1 MGNNNQKPRAHAL
14 DALRGYAIITMVL
27 SAMEA
32 FSVLPRWMYHAQ
44 VPPPDHVFDPTI
56 YGITWV
62 DIIFPFFLFSMGAA
76 IPLSLGRQHA
86 KGESIMKLTW
96 KTVQRWVKLTF
107 FAIFIIHAFPFML
120 GYEQEWMRY
129 AMPIFFFILLCLM
142 FMPNP
147 FGLSPYKARAITWSA
162 YLVAVGFMLLQ
173 PYAGGAPFR
182 LTDSDCIMLILAN
195 VSLTGSIIYLLTIG
209 HPLRRRAL
217 LPFLVALVMAAHT
230 ANSWPA
236 LLIHTSW
243 LPWLYLPAYQ
253 EYLLIIIPG
262 TVAGEWIAQ
271 WLEKMK
277 ANDTSEGLVESVQ
290 KKNEAVLENVNP
302 LKGGGEAVL
311 ENGNPLKGGRGA
323 VLENGNKVKN
333 DEKAVLE
340 NVNPLKGGR
349 GAVLENGNGV
359 KNDEKV
365 VLENGNPLKGGGGA
379 VLENEN
385 KVRTRSEEMK
395 DKENSL
401 ALPVAFLSLALI
413 VVNVVLLF
421 GRHLVANLV
430 ATMVL
435 TALTAWLLRS
445 RREAGTTGVEAA
457 KQRSA
462 SKDASSQNAA
472 KQEVSNREASS
483 QEAAER
489 EVSNREASS
498 QEAAKQEVSSREA
511 SSQEAS
517 KQEVYNHRSSSI
529 TASPTLHFWQRLSSA
544 GAYLLLLGLCL
555 ESYEGGIRKD
565 DVTLSYLFVTC
576 GLAFY
581 ALLLLTVVCDH
592 WHVRWLCAP
601 LEMVGKNP
609 MVAYVSA
616 SMVIIPVLILT
627 HIYPYIDALSS
638 QPLTGFLKGVL
649 LTTLCMALT
658 AWFTH
663 KRWFWKT

>member
-209 HPLRRRAL
+209 HPLRRLAL
-217 LPFLVALVMAAHT
+217 LPFLVALFMAAHT

-253 EYLLIIIPG
+253 VYLLIIIPG

-277 ANDTSEGLVESVQ
+277 ANDTSKGLVDNYQ
-290 KKNEAVLENVNP
+290 KKNE
-302 LKGGGEAVL
+302 
-311 ENGNPLKGGRGA
+311 
-323 VLENGNKVKN
+323 
-333 DEKAVLE
+333 AVLE

-359 KNDEKV
+359 KNDEK
-365 VLENGNPLKGGGGA
+365 A

-395 DKENSL
+395 DKENAL

-445 RREAGTTGVEAA
+445 RRKAGTTGVEAA
-457 KQRSA
+457 KQRDA

-483 QEAAER
+483 QEAA
-489 EVSNREASS
+489 
-498 QEAAKQEVSSREA
+498 
-511 SSQEAS
+511 

>member
-86 KGESIMKLTW
+86 KGESITKLTW

-182 LTDSDCIMLILAN
+182 LADSDCIMLILAN

-209 HPLRRRAL
+209 HPLRRLAL
-217 LPFLVALVMAAHT
+217 LPFLIALFMAAHT

-236 LLIHTSW
+236 QLIHTSW

-277 ANDTSEGLVESVQ
+277 AKDTGKGLVENHQ
-290 KKNEAVLENVNP
+290 KKSEAVLENVN
-302 LKGGGEAVL
+302 LLNGE
-311 ENGNPLKGGRGA
+311 
-323 VLENGNKVKN
+323 
-333 DEKAVLE
+333 
-340 NVNPLKGGR
+340 
-349 GAVLENGNGV
+349 
-359 KNDEKV
+359 
-365 VLENGNPLKGGGGA
+365 GGA
-379 VLENEN
+379 VLENENGVKDVEKVVLENEIKDEEQEVLENKEEKKGGREAVLENGN

-395 DKENSL
+395 EKENAL
-401 ALPVAFLSLALI
+401 ALPVALLSLVLI
-413 VVNVVLLF
+413 VTNVVLLF
-421 GRHLVANLV
+421 GRHLVVNLI

-457 KQRSA
+457 RQRA
-462 SKDASSQNAA
+462 ALKEASSQEAAKQEVSNREASSQEAAKQEVSNREASSQGAA

-483 QEAAER
+483 QEAAEQ
-489 EVSNREASS
+489 EVSN
-498 QEAAKQEVSSREA
+498 QK
-511 SSQEAS
+511 
-517 KQEVYNHRSSSI
+517 SSSS
-529 TASPTLHFWQRLSSA
+529 TASPTLPFWQRLSSA

-627 HIYPYIDALSS
+627 ELYPYIDALSS

-649 LTTLCMALT
+649 LTALCMALT

>member
-209 HPLRRRAL
+209 HPLRRLAL
-217 LPFLVALVMAAHT
+217 LPFLVALFMAAHT

-277 ANDTSEGLVESVQ
+277 ANDTSKGLVDNYQ
-290 KKNEAVLENVNP
+290 KKS
-302 LKGGGEAVL
+302 EAVL
-311 ENGNPLKGGRGA
+311 ENGNL
-323 VLENGNKVKN
+323 
-333 DEKAVLE
+333 
-340 NVNPLKGGR
+340 LKGGR

-365 VLENGNPLKGGGGA
+365 VLEN
-379 VLENEN
+379 EN

-395 DKENSL
+395 DKENAL
-401 ALPVAFLSLALI
+401 ALPVALLSLALI
-413 VVNVVLLF
+413 IVNVVLLF

-462 SKDASSQNAA
+462 SRDASSQNAA
-472 KQEVSNREASS
+472 KHEVSNREASS

-489 EVSNREASS
+489 EVSSREASS
-498 QEAAKQEVSSREA
+498 QEAAQ
-511 SSQEAS
+511 
-517 KQEVYNHRSSSI
+517 QEVYNQKCSSI
-529 TASPTLHFWQRLSSA
+529 PASPTLHFWQRLSSA

-649 LTTLCMALT
+649 LTALCMALT

>member
-209 HPLRRRAL
+209 HPLRRLAL
-217 LPFLVALVMAAHT
+217 LPFLVALFMAAHT

-277 ANDTSEGLVESVQ
+277 ANDTSEGLVESYQ
-290 KKNEAVLENVNP
+290 KKNE
-302 LKGGGEAVL
+302 
-311 ENGNPLKGGRGA
+311 
-323 VLENGNKVKN
+323 
-333 DEKAVLE
+333 AVLE

-365 VLENGNPLKGGGGA
+365 VLEN
-379 VLENEN
+379 EN

-395 DKENSL
+395 DKENAL
-401 ALPVAFLSLALI
+401 ALPVALLSLALI
-413 VVNVVLLF
+413 IVNVVLLF

-457 KQRSA
+457 KQRAA
-462 SKDASSQNAA
+462 SRDASLQNAA
-472 KQEVSNREASS
+472 KQETSNREASSQEAAKQEASNREASS

-498 QEAAKQEVSSREA
+498 QNAAKQEVSNREA
-511 SSQEAS
+511 SSQEAA
-517 KQEVYNHRSSSI
+517 KQEVYNREASLQEAAQQEVYNQKCSSI
-529 TASPTLHFWQRLSSA
+529 PASPTLHFWQRLSSA

>member
-1 MGNNNQKPRAHAL
+1 MLFLSGSFHSLFRNRTFAFMKSRNMGNNNQKPRAHAL

-86 KGESIMKLTW
+86 KGESITKLTW

-129 AMPIFFFILLCLM
+129 AMPISFFILLCLM

-209 HPLRRRAL
+209 HPLRRLAL
-217 LPFLVALVMAAHT
+217 LPFLIALFMAAHT

-236 LLIHTSW
+236 QLIHTSW

-277 ANDTSEGLVESVQ
+277 VKDTGKDLVDNYQ
-290 KKNEAVLENVNP
+290 KKSE
-302 LKGGGEAVL
+302 
-311 ENGNPLKGGRGA
+311 
-323 VLENGNKVKN
+323 
-333 DEKAVLE
+333 AVLE

-359 KNDEKV
+359 KNDEKA
-365 VLENGNPLKGGGGA
+365 VLENGNPLKGGRGA
-379 VLENEN
+379 VLENGNGVKNDEKVVLENEN

-395 DKENSL
+395 DKENAL
-401 ALPVAFLSLALI
+401 ALPVALLSLALI

-421 GRHLVANLV
+421 GRHLVANLI
-430 ATMVL
+430 ATIVL

-445 RREAGTTGVEAA
+445 RREAGSTGVEAA
-457 KQRSA
+457 RQRA
-462 SKDASSQNAA
+462 ALKEASSQNAA
-472 KQEVSNREASS
+472 KQEVSDREASS
-483 QEAAER
+483 QG
-489 EVSNREASS
+489 
-498 QEAAKQEVSSREA
+498 AAKQEVSNQK
-511 SSQEAS
+511 SSLTQ
-517 KQEVYNHRSSSI
+517 
-529 TASPTLHFWQRLSSA
+529 ASPTLHFWQRLSSA

-649 LTTLCMALT
+649 LTALCMALT

>member
-162 YLVAVGFMLLQ
+162 YLVAVGFMLMQ

-209 HPLRRRAL
+209 HPLRRLAL
-217 LPFLVALVMAAHT
+217 LPFLVALFMAAHT

-253 EYLLIIIPG
+253 VYLLIIIPG

-277 ANDTSEGLVESVQ
+277 ANDTSKGLVESYQ
-290 KKNEAVLENVNP
+290 KKNE
-302 LKGGGEAVL
+302 
-311 ENGNPLKGGRGA
+311 
-323 VLENGNKVKN
+323 
-333 DEKAVLE
+333 AVLE

-365 VLENGNPLKGGGGA
+365 VLEN
-379 VLENEN
+379 EN

-395 DKENSL
+395 DKENAL

-483 QEAAER
+483 QEAAKQEVSSR
-489 EVSNREASS
+489 EASLQEASKQEVSNREASL

-627 HIYPYIDALSS
+627 QLYPYIDALSS

>member
-209 HPLRRRAL
+209 HPLRRLAL
-217 LPFLVALVMAAHT
+217 LPFLIALFMAAHT

-271 WLEKMK
+271 WLETMK
-277 ANDTSEGLVESVQ
+277 ANDTSEGLVESYQ
-290 KKNEAVLENVNP
+290 KKNE
-302 LKGGGEAVL
+302 
-311 ENGNPLKGGRGA
+311 
-323 VLENGNKVKN
+323 
-333 DEKAVLE
+333 AVLE

-365 VLENGNPLKGGGGA
+365 VLEN
-379 VLENEN
+379 EN

-395 DKENSL
+395 DKENAL
-401 ALPVAFLSLALI
+401 ALPVALLSLALI
-413 VVNVVLLF
+413 IVNVVLLF

-435 TALTAWLLRS
+435 TALSAWLLRS

-483 QEAAER
+483 QEAA
-489 EVSNREASS
+489 
-498 QEAAKQEVSSREA
+498 
-511 SSQEAS
+511 
-517 KQEVYNHRSSSI
+517 KQEVYNQKTSSI
-529 TASPTLHFWQRLSSA
+529 PASPTLHFWQRLSSA

>member
-129 AMPIFFFILLCLM
+129 AMPIFFFILLCFM

-209 HPLRRRAL
+209 HHLRRLAL
-217 LPFLVALVMAAHT
+217 LPFLVALFMAAHT

-277 ANDTSEGLVESVQ
+277 ANDMSKGLVDNYQ
-290 KKNEAVLENVNP
+290 KKN
-302 LKGGGEAVL
+302 EAVL

-340 NVNPLKGGR
+340 KGNPLKGGR
-349 GAVLENGNGV
+349 EAVLENGNGV
-359 KNDEKV
+359 KNDEK
-365 VLENGNPLKGGGGA
+365 A

-395 DKENSL
+395 EKENAL
-401 ALPVAFLSLALI
+401 ALPVALLSLALI

-445 RREAGTTGVEAA
+445 RRKAGTTGVEAA
-457 KQRSA
+457 KQRAA

-472 KQEVSNREASS
+472 KQEL
-483 QEAAER
+483 
-489 EVSNREASS
+489 SNREASS
-498 QEAAKQEVSSREA
+498 QEAAKQEV
-511 SSQEAS
+511 
-517 KQEVYNHRSSSI
+517 YNQKSSS
-529 TASPTLHFWQRLSSA
+529 TPASPTLHFWQRLSSA

-627 HIYPYIDALSS
+627 QLYPYIDALSS

-649 LTTLCMALT
+649 LTALCMALT

>member
-182 LTDSDCIMLILAN
+182 LIDSDCIMLILAN

-209 HPLRRRAL
+209 HPLRRLAL
-217 LPFLVALVMAAHT
+217 LPFLVALFMAAHT

-277 ANDTSEGLVESVQ
+277 ANDTSKGLVDNYQ
-290 KKNEAVLENVNP
+290 KKNEAVLEN
-302 LKGGGEAVL
+302 G
-311 ENGNPLKGGRGA
+311 
-323 VLENGNKVKN
+323 
-333 DEKAVLE
+333 
-340 NVNPLKGGR
+340 NPLKGGR

-365 VLENGNPLKGGGGA
+365 VLEN
-379 VLENEN
+379 EN

-395 DKENSL
+395 DKENAL
-401 ALPVAFLSLALI
+401 ALPVALLSLALI
-413 VVNVVLLF
+413 IVNVVLLF
-421 GRHLVANLV
+421 GCHLVANLV

-457 KQRSA
+457 KQRAA
-462 SKDASSQNAA
+462 SRDASSQNAA

-483 QEAAER
+483 QEAAKQ

-498 QEAAKQEVSSREA
+498 QEASKQEVSSREA
-511 SSQEAS
+511 SS
-517 KQEVYNHRSSSI
+517 QEVYNHRSSSI

>member
-209 HPLRRRAL
+209 HPLRRLAL
-217 LPFLVALVMAAHT
+217 LPFLVALFMAAHT

-262 TVAGEWIAQ
+262 TLAGEWIAQ

-277 ANDTSEGLVESVQ
+277 ANDTSKGLVDNYQ
-290 KKNEAVLENVNP
+290 KKNEAVLENGNL
-302 LKGGGEAVL
+302 LKGGREAVL
-311 ENGNPLKGGRGA
+311 ENW
-323 VLENGNKVKN
+323 NKVKN
-333 DEKAVLE
+333 DEKV
-340 NVNPLKGGR
+340 
-349 GAVLENGNGV
+349 
-359 KNDEKV
+359 
-365 VLENGNPLKGGGGA
+365 

-395 DKENSL
+395 DKENAL

-483 QEAAER
+483 QEAA
-489 EVSNREASS
+489 
-498 QEAAKQEVSSREA
+498 KQEVSSREA

-517 KQEVYNHRSSSI
+517 KQEVYNREASLQEAAQQEVYNQKCSSI
-529 TASPTLHFWQRLSSA
+529 PASPTLHFWQRLSSA

-601 LEMVGKNP
+601 LEMVGKKP

-616 SMVIIPVLILT
+616 SMAIIPVLILT

-649 LTTLCMALT
+649 LTALCMALT

>member
-209 HPLRRRAL
+209 HHLRRLAL
-217 LPFLVALVMAAHT
+217 LPFLVALFMAAHT

-236 LLIHTSW
+236 LFIHTSW

-277 ANDTSEGLVESVQ
+277 ANDMSKGLVDNYQ
-290 KKNEAVLENVNP
+290 KKN
-302 LKGGGEAVL
+302 EAVL

-340 NVNPLKGGR
+340 KGNPLKGGR
-349 GAVLENGNGV
+349 EAVLENVNKV

-365 VLENGNPLKGGGGA
+365 

-395 DKENSL
+395 DKENAL
-401 ALPVAFLSLALI
+401 ALPVALLSLALI

-445 RREAGTTGVEAA
+445 RRKAGTTGVETA
-457 KQRSA
+457 KQRAA

-472 KQEVSNREASS
+472 KQEL
-483 QEAAER
+483 
-489 EVSNREASS
+489 SNREASS
-498 QEAAKQEVSSREA
+498 QEAAKQEV
-511 SSQEAS
+511 
-517 KQEVYNHRSSSI
+517 YNQKSSSI
-529 TASPTLHFWQRLSSA
+529 PASPTLHFWQRLSSA

-638 QPLTGFLKGVL
+638 EPLTGFLKGVL
-649 LTTLCMALT
+649 LTALCMALT

>member
-1 MGNNNQKPRAHAL
+1 MGNNSQKPRAHAL

-209 HPLRRRAL
+209 HPLRRLAL
-217 LPFLVALVMAAHT
+217 LPFLVALFMAVHT

-253 EYLLIIIPG
+253 VYLLIIIPG

-277 ANDTSEGLVESVQ
+277 ANDTSEGLVESYQ
-290 KKNEAVLENVNP
+290 KKNE
-302 LKGGGEAVL
+302 
-311 ENGNPLKGGRGA
+311 
-323 VLENGNKVKN
+323 
-333 DEKAVLE
+333 AVLE

-379 VLENEN
+379 VLENGNKVKNDEKAVLENEN

-395 DKENSL
+395 DKENAL
-401 ALPVAFLSLALI
+401 ALPVALLSLALI
-413 VVNVVLLF
+413 IVNVVLLF

-483 QEAAER
+483 QEAA
-489 EVSNREASS
+489 
-498 QEAAKQEVSSREA
+498 KQEVSSREA

-517 KQEVYNHRSSSI
+517 KQEVYNREASLQEAAKQEVYNQKCSSI
-529 TASPTLHFWQRLSSA
+529 PASPTLHFWQRLSSA

-581 ALLLLTVVCDH
+581 ALLLLTIVCDH

-649 LTTLCMALT
+649 LTALCMALT

>member
-209 HPLRRRAL
+209 HPLRRLAL
-217 LPFLVALVMAAHT
+217 LPFLVALFMAAHT

-277 ANDTSEGLVESVQ
+277 ANDTSKGLVDNYQ
-290 KKNEAVLENVNP
+290 KKNEAVLES
-302 LKGGGEAVL
+302 G
-311 ENGNPLKGGRGA
+311 
-323 VLENGNKVKN
+323 
-333 DEKAVLE
+333 
-340 NVNPLKGGR
+340 NPLKGGR

-365 VLENGNPLKGGGGA
+365 FLES
-379 VLENEN
+379 EN
-385 KVRTRSEEMK
+385 KVRTRSEKMK
-395 DKENSL
+395 DKENAL

-457 KQRSA
+457 KQRA
-462 SKDASSQNAA
+462 TLKDASSQNAAKREVYNREASSQEAA

-483 QEAAER
+483 QEAA
-489 EVSNREASS
+489 
-498 QEAAKQEVSSREA
+498 Q
-511 SSQEAS
+511 
-517 KQEVYNHRSSSI
+517 QEVYNQKCSSI
-529 TASPTLHFWQRLSSA
+529 PASPTLHFWQRLSSA

-649 LTTLCMALT
+649 LTALCMALT

>member
-209 HPLRRRAL
+209 HPLRRLAL
-217 LPFLVALVMAAHT
+217 LPFLVALFMAAHT

-277 ANDTSEGLVESVQ
+277 ANDTSKGLVYNYQ
-290 KKNEAVLENVNP
+290 KKSE
-302 LKGGGEAVL
+302 
-311 ENGNPLKGGRGA
+311 
-323 VLENGNKVKN
+323 
-333 DEKAVLE
+333 AVLE

-359 KNDEKV
+359 KNDEKT
-365 VLENGNPLKGGGGA
+365 

-395 DKENSL
+395 DKENAL
-401 ALPVAFLSLALI
+401 ALPVALLSLALI

-435 TALTAWLLRS
+435 TALTAWLLCS
-445 RREAGTTGVEAA
+445 RRETGTTGVEAA
-457 KQRSA
+457 KQRVA

-472 KQEVSNREASS
+472 KQEVSS
-483 QEAAER
+483 
-489 EVSNREASS
+489 REASS
-498 QEAAKQEVSSREA
+498 QEAAKQEV
-511 SSQEAS
+511 
-517 KQEVYNHRSSSI
+517 YNQKSSSI
-529 TASPTLHFWQRLSSA
+529 PASPTLHFWQRLSSA

-649 LTTLCMALT
+649 LTALCMALT

>member
-1 MGNNNQKPRAHAL
+1 MLFLSGSFHSLFRNRTFAFMKSRNMGNNNQKPRAHAL

-86 KGESIMKLTW
+86 KGESITKLTW

-129 AMPIFFFILLCLM
+129 AMPIFFFLLLCLM

-209 HPLRRRAL
+209 HPLRRLAL
-217 LPFLVALVMAAHT
+217 LPFLVALFMAAHT

-277 ANDTSEGLVESVQ
+277 ANDTSKGLVDNYQ
-290 KKNEAVLENVNP
+290 KKSEAVLD
-302 LKGGGEAVL
+302 
-311 ENGNPLKGGRGA
+311 NGNPLKGGREAVPENGNGVKDVEKVVLENEIKDEEQEILENKEEKKGGREA
-323 VLENGNKVKN
+323 VLENGNKV
-333 DEKAVLE
+333 
-340 NVNPLKGGR
+340 
-349 GAVLENGNGV
+349 
-359 KNDEKV
+359 
-365 VLENGNPLKGGGGA
+365 
-379 VLENEN
+379 
-385 KVRTRSEEMK
+385 RTRSEEVK
-395 DKENSL
+395 DKENAL
-401 ALPVAFLSLALI
+401 ALPVALLSLALI
-413 VVNVVLLF
+413 VTNVVLLF
-421 GRHLVANLV
+421 GRHLVANLI
-430 ATMVL
+430 ATIVL

-445 RREAGTTGVEAA
+445 RREAGSTGVEAA
-457 KQRSA
+457 RQR
-462 SKDASSQNAA
+462 AA
-472 KQEVSNREASS
+472 LK
-483 QEAAER
+483 
-489 EVSNREASS
+489 EASS
-498 QEAAKQEVSSREA
+498 QEAAKQEVSDREA
-511 SSQEAS
+511 SSQGAA
-517 KQEVYNHRSSSI
+517 KQEVSNQKSSS
-529 TASPTLHFWQRLSSA
+529 TQASPTLHFWQRLSSA

-638 QPLTGFLKGVL
+638 EPLTGFLKGVL
-649 LTTLCMALT
+649 LTALCMALT

>member
-209 HPLRRRAL
+209 HPLRRLAL
-217 LPFLVALVMAAHT
+217 LPFLVALFMAAHT

-277 ANDTSEGLVESVQ
+277 ANDTSKGLVDNYQ
-290 KKNEAVLENVNP
+290 KKNGAVLD
-302 LKGGGEAVL
+302 
-311 ENGNPLKGGRGA
+311 NGNPLNGGRGA

-333 DEKAVLE
+333 DEKV
-340 NVNPLKGGR
+340 
-349 GAVLENGNGV
+349 
-359 KNDEKV
+359 
-365 VLENGNPLKGGGGA
+365 

-395 DKENSL
+395 EKENAL
-401 ALPVAFLSLALI
+401 ALPVALLSLALI

-457 KQRSA
+457 KQRAA
-462 SKDASSQNAA
+462 SRD
-472 KQEVSNREASS
+472 
-483 QEAAER
+483 
-489 EVSNREASS
+489 ASS
-498 QEAAKQEVSSREA
+498 QEAAKQEV
-511 SSQEAS
+511 
-517 KQEVYNHRSSSI
+517 YNQKSSSAP
-529 TASPTLHFWQRLSSA
+529 ASPTLHFWQRLSSA

-649 LTTLCMALT
+649 LTALCMALT

>member
-147 FGLSPYKARAITWSA
+147 FGLSPYKARTITWSA

-209 HPLRRRAL
+209 HPLRRLAL
-217 LPFLVALVMAAHT
+217 LPFLVALFMAAHT

-277 ANDTSEGLVESVQ
+277 ANDTSKGLVDNYQ
-290 KKNEAVLENVNP
+290 KKNEAVLES
-302 LKGGGEAVL
+302 
-311 ENGNPLKGGRGA
+311 
-323 VLENGNKVKN
+323 GNK
-333 DEKAVLE
+333 
-340 NVNPLKGGR
+340 
-349 GAVLENGNGV
+349 V

-365 VLENGNPLKGGGGA
+365 VLENGNPLKGGRGA
-379 VLENEN
+379 VLESGNGVKNDEKVVLENEN

-395 DKENSL
+395 EKENAL
-401 ALPVAFLSLALI
+401 ALPVALLSLALI

-445 RREAGTTGVEAA
+445 RRAAGTPGVEAA
-457 KQRSA
+457 KQRAA

-483 QEAAER
+483 QEAA
-489 EVSNREASS
+489 
-498 QEAAKQEVSSREA
+498 
-511 SSQEAS
+511 
-517 KQEVYNHRSSSI
+517 KQEVYNQKCSS
-529 TASPTLHFWQRLSSA
+529 TPASPTLHFWQRLSSA

-627 HIYPYIDALSS
+627 QLYPYIDALSS

-649 LTTLCMALT
+649 LTALCMALT

>member
-209 HPLRRRAL
+209 HPLRRLAL
-217 LPFLVALVMAAHT
+217 LPFLVALFMAAHT

-253 EYLLIIIPG
+253 VYLLIIIPG

-277 ANDTSEGLVESVQ
+277 ANDTSEGLVESYQ
-290 KKNEAVLENVNP
+290 KKNE
-302 LKGGGEAVL
+302 
-311 ENGNPLKGGRGA
+311 
-323 VLENGNKVKN
+323 
-333 DEKAVLE
+333 AVLE

-365 VLENGNPLKGGGGA
+365 VLEN
-379 VLENEN
+379 EN

-395 DKENSL
+395 DKENAL

-483 QEAAER
+483 QEAA
-489 EVSNREASS
+489 
-498 QEAAKQEVSSREA
+498 
-511 SSQEAS
+511 
-517 KQEVYNHRSSSI
+517 KQEVYNQKTSSI
-529 TASPTLHFWQRLSSA
+529 PASPTFHFWQRLSSA

-649 LTTLCMALT
+649 LTALCMALT

>member
-209 HPLRRRAL
+209 HPLRRLAL
-217 LPFLVALVMAAHT
+217 LPFLVALFMAAHT

-277 ANDTSEGLVESVQ
+277 ANDTSEGLVESYQ
-290 KKNEAVLENVNP
+290 KKNE
-302 LKGGGEAVL
+302 
-311 ENGNPLKGGRGA
+311 
-323 VLENGNKVKN
+323 
-333 DEKAVLE
+333 AVLE

-395 DKENSL
+395 DKENAL
-401 ALPVAFLSLALI
+401 ALPVALLSLALI
-413 VVNVVLLF
+413 IVNVVLLF

-457 KQRSA
+457 KQRDA

-498 QEAAKQEVSSREA
+498 QEAAKQEV
-511 SSQEAS
+511 
-517 KQEVYNHRSSSI
+517 YNQKCSSI
-529 TASPTLHFWQRLSSA
+529 PASPTLHFWQRLSSA

>member
-209 HPLRRRAL
+209 HPLRRLAL
-217 LPFLVALVMAAHT
+217 LPFLVALFMAAHT

-253 EYLLIIIPG
+253 VYLLIIIPG

-277 ANDTSEGLVESVQ
+277 ANDTSKGLVDNYQ
-290 KKNEAVLENVNP
+290 KKNE
-302 LKGGGEAVL
+302 
-311 ENGNPLKGGRGA
+311 
-323 VLENGNKVKN
+323 
-333 DEKAVLE
+333 AVLE

-359 KNDEKV
+359 KNDEK
-365 VLENGNPLKGGGGA
+365 A

-395 DKENSL
+395 DKENAL
-401 ALPVAFLSLALI
+401 ALPVALLSLALI

-483 QEAAER
+483 QEAA
-489 EVSNREASS
+489 
-498 QEAAKQEVSSREA
+498 
-511 SSQEAS
+511 
-517 KQEVYNHRSSSI
+517 KQEVYNQKTSSI
-529 TASPTLHFWQRLSSA
+529 PASPTLHFWQRLSSA

>member
-209 HPLRRRAL
+209 HPLRRLAL
-217 LPFLVALVMAAHT
+217 LPFLVALFMAAHT

-277 ANDTSEGLVESVQ
+277 ANDTSKGLVDNYQ
-290 KKNEAVLENVNP
+290 KKSEAVLENVNP
-302 LKGGGEAVL
+302 LNGGREAVL
-311 ENGNPLKGGRGA
+311 D
-323 VLENGNKVKN
+323 NGNKVKN
-333 DEKAVLE
+333 DEK
-340 NVNPLKGGR
+340 
-349 GAVLENGNGV
+349 
-359 KNDEKV
+359 
-365 VLENGNPLKGGGGA
+365 A

-395 DKENSL
+395 DKENAL
-401 ALPVAFLSLALI
+401 ALPVALLSLALI

-457 KQRSA
+457 KQ
-462 SKDASSQNAA
+462 DT
-472 KQEVSNREASS
+472 SN
-483 QEAAER
+483 Q
-489 EVSNREASS
+489 
-498 QEAAKQEVSSREA
+498 K
-511 SSQEAS
+511 
-517 KQEVYNHRSSSI
+517 SSS
-529 TASPTLHFWQRLSSA
+529 TPASPTLHFWQRLSSA

-649 LTTLCMALT
+649 LTALCMALT

>member
-1 MGNNNQKPRAHAL
+1 MLFLSGSFHSLFRNRTFAFMKSRNMGNNNQKPRAHAL

-86 KGESIMKLTW
+86 KGESITKLTW

-129 AMPIFFFILLCLM
+129 AMPVFFFILLCLM

-209 HPLRRRAL
+209 HPLRRLAL
-217 LPFLVALVMAAHT
+217 LPFLVALFMAAHT

-236 LLIHTSW
+236 LFIHTSW
-243 LPWLYLPAYQ
+243 QPWLYLPAYQ

-277 ANDTSEGLVESVQ
+277 VKDTGKGLVEKYQ
-290 KKNEAVLENVNP
+290 INEE
-302 LKGGGEAVL
+302 VL
-311 ENGNPLKGGRGA
+311 ENGNPLKGGREA
-323 VLENGNKVKN
+323 V
-333 DEKAVLE
+333 
-340 NVNPLKGGR
+340 P
-349 GAVLENGNGV
+349 ENGNGV
-359 KNDEKV
+359 KDVEKV
-365 VLENGNPLKGGGGA
+365 VLENEIKDEEQEVLENNEEKKGGREA
-379 VLENEN
+379 VLENGN

-395 DKENSL
+395 EKENAL
-401 ALPVAFLSLALI
+401 ALPVALLSLALI
-413 VVNVVLLF
+413 VTNVVLLF
-421 GRHLVANLV
+421 GRHLVANLI
-430 ATMVL
+430 ATIVL

-445 RREAGTTGVEAA
+445 RREAGSTGVEAA
-457 KQRSA
+457 RQRA
-462 SKDASSQNAA
+462 ALKEASSQNAA
-472 KQEVSNREASS
+472 EQEVSNREASS
-483 QEAAER
+483 QE
-489 EVSNREASS
+489 V
-498 QEAAKQEVSSREA
+498 AKQEVSN
-511 SSQEAS
+511 Q
-517 KQEVYNHRSSSI
+517 KSSS
-529 TASPTLHFWQRLSSA
+529 TPASPTLHFWQRLSSA

-638 QPLTGFLKGVL
+638 EPLTGFLKGVL
-649 LTTLCMALT
+649 LTALCMALT

>member
-209 HPLRRRAL
+209 HPLRRLAL
-217 LPFLVALVMAAHT
+217 LPFLIALFMAAHT

-277 ANDTSEGLVESVQ
+277 ANDTSKGLVDNYQ
-290 KKNEAVLENVNP
+290 KKN
-302 LKGGGEAVL
+302 GAVL
-311 ENGNPLKGGRGA
+311 ENGNPLKGGR
-323 VLENGNKVKN
+323 E
-333 DEKAVLE
+333 
-340 NVNPLKGGR
+340 
-349 GAVLENGNGV
+349 AVLENGNGV
-359 KNDEKV
+359 KNDEK
-365 VLENGNPLKGGGGA
+365 A

-395 DKENSL
+395 EKENAL
-401 ALPVAFLSLALI
+401 ALPVALLSLALI

-430 ATMVL
+430 ATIVL

-445 RREAGTTGVEAA
+445 RRKAGTTGVEAA
-457 KQRSA
+457 KQRAA
-462 SKDASSQNAA
+462 SRDASSQNAA
-472 KQEVSNREASS
+472 K
-483 QEAAER
+483 R

-498 QEAAKQEVSSREA
+498 QEAAKQEV
-511 SSQEAS
+511 
-517 KQEVYNHRSSSI
+517 YNQKCSSI
-529 TASPTLHFWQRLSSA
+529 QASPTLHFWQRLSSA

-627 HIYPYIDALSS
+627 QLYPYIDALSS

-649 LTTLCMALT
+649 LTALCMALT

>member
-86 KGESIMKLTW
+86 KGESITKLTW

-182 LTDSDCIMLILAN
+182 LADSDCIMLILAN

-209 HPLRRRAL
+209 HPLRRLAL
-217 LPFLVALVMAAHT
+217 LPFLIALFMAAHT

-236 LLIHTSW
+236 QLIHTSW

-277 ANDTSEGLVESVQ
+277 AKDTGKGLVDNYQ
-290 KKNEAVLENVNP
+290 KKS
-302 LKGGGEAVL
+302 EAVL
-311 ENGNPLKGGRGA
+311 ENGNPLKGER
-323 VLENGNKVKN
+323 
-333 DEKAVLE
+333 
-340 NVNPLKGGR
+340 
-349 GAVLENGNGV
+349 
-359 KNDEKV
+359 
-365 VLENGNPLKGGGGA
+365 GA

-385 KVRTRSEEMK
+385 GVKDVEKVVLENEIKDEEQEVLENKEEKKGGREAVHENGNKVRTRSEDVK
-395 DKENSL
+395 DKENAL
-401 ALPVAFLSLALI
+401 ALPVALLSLALI
-413 VVNVVLLF
+413 VTNVVLLF
-421 GRHLVANLV
+421 GRHLVANLI
-430 ATMVL
+430 ATIVL

-445 RREAGTTGVEAA
+445 RREAGSTGVEAA
-457 KQRSA
+457 KQRA
-462 SKDASSQNAA
+462 ALKEASSQGAAKQEISNREASSQEAAKQEVSNREASSQGAA

-483 QEAAER
+483 QEAAEQ
-489 EVSNREASS
+489 EVSN
-498 QEAAKQEVSSREA
+498 QK
-511 SSQEAS
+511 
-517 KQEVYNHRSSSI
+517 SSSPP
-529 TASPTLHFWQRLSSA
+529 ASPTLHFWQRLSSA

-555 ESYEGGIRKD
+555 EAYEGGIRKD

-627 HIYPYIDALSS
+627 ELYPYIDALSS
-638 QPLTGFLKGVL
+638 QPLMGFLKGVL
-649 LTTLCMALT
+649 LTALCMALT

>member
-142 FMPNP
+142 FMSNP

-209 HPLRRRAL
+209 HPLRRLAL
-217 LPFLVALVMAAHT
+217 LPFLVALFMAAHT

-277 ANDTSEGLVESVQ
+277 ANDTSKGLVKSYQ
-290 KKNEAVLENVNP
+290 KKS
-302 LKGGGEAVL
+302 EAVL
-311 ENGNPLKGGRGA
+311 ENGNPLNGGR
-323 VLENGNKVKN
+323 E
-333 DEKAVLE
+333 
-340 NVNPLKGGR
+340 
-349 GAVLENGNGV
+349 AVLENGNGV
-359 KNDEKV
+359 KNDEK
-365 VLENGNPLKGGGGA
+365 A

-395 DKENSL
+395 EKENAL
-401 ALPVAFLSLALI
+401 ALPVALLSLALI

-445 RREAGTTGVEAA
+445 RREA
-457 KQRSA
+457 
-462 SKDASSQNAA
+462 
-472 KQEVSNREASS
+472 
-483 QEAAER
+483 
-489 EVSNREASS
+489 SS
-498 QEAAKQEVSSREA
+498 QEAAKQEVSN
-511 SSQEAS
+511 Q
-517 KQEVYNHRSSSI
+517 KSSSI
-529 TASPTLHFWQRLSSA
+529 PASPTLHFWQRLSSA

-649 LTTLCMALT
+649 LTALCMALT

>member
-96 KTVQRWVKLTF
+96 KTVQQWVKLTF

-209 HPLRRRAL
+209 HPLRRLAL
-217 LPFLVALVMAAHT
+217 LPFLVALFMAAHT

-277 ANDTSEGLVESVQ
+277 ANDTSEGLVDNYQ
-290 KKNEAVLENVNP
+290 KKS
-302 LKGGGEAVL
+302 EAVL

-323 VLENGNKVKN
+323 VLESGNKVKN
-333 DEKAVLE
+333 DEK
-340 NVNPLKGGR
+340 
-349 GAVLENGNGV
+349 
-359 KNDEKV
+359 
-365 VLENGNPLKGGGGA
+365 A

-395 DKENSL
+395 DKENAL
-401 ALPVAFLSLALI
+401 ALPVALLSLVLI

-445 RREAGTTGVEAA
+445 RREADTTGVEAA
-457 KQRSA
+457 KQRAA

-483 QEAAER
+483 QEAA
-489 EVSNREASS
+489 
-498 QEAAKQEVSSREA
+498 
-511 SSQEAS
+511 
-517 KQEVYNHRSSSI
+517 KQEVYNQKSSS
-529 TASPTLHFWQRLSSA
+529 TPASPTLHFWQRLSSA

-627 HIYPYIDALSS
+627 QLYPYIDVLSS

-649 LTTLCMALT
+649 LTALCMALT

>member
-62 DIIFPFFLFSMGAA
+62 DVIFPFFLFSMGAA

-209 HPLRRRAL
+209 HPLRRLAL
-217 LPFLVALVMAAHT
+217 LPFLVALFMAAHT

-253 EYLLIIIPG
+253 VYLLIIIPG

-277 ANDTSEGLVESVQ
+277 SNDTSKGLVDNYQ
-290 KKNEAVLENVNP
+290 KKNEAVLEN
-302 LKGGGEAVL
+302 G
-311 ENGNPLKGGRGA
+311 
-323 VLENGNKVKN
+323 
-333 DEKAVLE
+333 
-340 NVNPLKGGR
+340 NPLKGGR

-365 VLENGNPLKGGGGA
+365 VLED
-379 VLENEN
+379 EN

-395 DKENSL
+395 DKENAL
-401 ALPVAFLSLALI
+401 ALPVALLSLALI

-457 KQRSA
+457 KQRAA
-462 SKDASSQNAA
+462 SKDASSQNAAKQELSNREASLQEAA

-483 QEAAER
+483 QEA
-489 EVSNREASS
+489 
-498 QEAAKQEVSSREA
+498 
-511 SSQEAS
+511 S
-517 KQEVYNHRSSSI
+517 KQEVYNQKTSSI

-601 LEMVGKNP
+601 LEMVGNNP

>member
-96 KTVQRWVKLTF
+96 KTVQRWGKLTF

-209 HPLRRRAL
+209 HPLRRLAL
-217 LPFLVALVMAAHT
+217 LPFLIALFMAAHT

-271 WLEKMK
+271 WLEMMK
-277 ANDTSEGLVESVQ
+277 ANDTSKALVDNYQ
-290 KKNEAVLENVNP
+290 KKSEAVLES
-302 LKGGGEAVL
+302 
-311 ENGNPLKGGRGA
+311 GNPLKGGSGA

-340 NVNPLKGGR
+340 N
-349 GAVLENGNGV
+349 
-359 KNDEKV
+359 
-365 VLENGNPLKGGGGA
+365 
-379 VLENEN
+379 EN

-395 DKENSL
+395 EKENAL
-401 ALPVAFLSLALI
+401 ALPVALLSLALI

-457 KQRSA
+457 KQRAA

-483 QEAAER
+483 QEAA
-489 EVSNREASS
+489 
-498 QEAAKQEVSSREA
+498 
-511 SSQEAS
+511 
-517 KQEVYNHRSSSI
+517 KQEVYNQKSSS
-529 TASPTLHFWQRLSSA
+529 TPASPTLHFWQRLSSA

-649 LTTLCMALT
+649 LTALCMALT

>member
-142 FMPNP
+142 FMSNP

-209 HPLRRRAL
+209 HPLRRLAL
-217 LPFLVALVMAAHT
+217 LPFLVALFMAAHT

-277 ANDTSEGLVESVQ
+277 ANDTSKGLVENYQ
-290 KKNEAVLENVNP
+290 KKSEAVLES
-302 LKGGGEAVL
+302 
-311 ENGNPLKGGRGA
+311 GNPLKGGRGA
-323 VLENGNKVKN
+323 VLESGNKVKN
-333 DEKAVLE
+333 DEKTVLE
-340 NVNPLKGGR
+340 S
-349 GAVLENGNGV
+349 
-359 KNDEKV
+359 
-365 VLENGNPLKGGGGA
+365 
-379 VLENEN
+379 EN

-395 DKENSL
+395 EKENTL
-401 ALPVAFLSLALI
+401 ALPVALLSLVLI

-457 KQRSA
+457 KQ
-462 SKDASSQNAA
+462 
-472 KQEVSNREASS
+472 ETSN
-483 QEAAER
+483 Q
-489 EVSNREASS
+489 
-498 QEAAKQEVSSREA
+498 K
-511 SSQEAS
+511 
-517 KQEVYNHRSSSI
+517 SSS
-529 TASPTLHFWQRLSSA
+529 TPASPTLHFWQRLSSA

-627 HIYPYIDALSS
+627 QLYPYIDALSS

-649 LTTLCMALT
+649 LTALCMALT

>member
-209 HPLRRRAL
+209 HPLRRLAL
-217 LPFLVALVMAAHT
+217 LPFLVALFMAAHT

-277 ANDTSEGLVESVQ
+277 ANDTSKGLVESYQ
-290 KKNEAVLENVNP
+290 KKNE
-302 LKGGGEAVL
+302 
-311 ENGNPLKGGRGA
+311 
-323 VLENGNKVKN
+323 
-333 DEKAVLE
+333 AVLE

-395 DKENSL
+395 DKENAL

-489 EVSNREASS
+489 EVSSREASS
-498 QEAAKQEVSSREA
+498 QEAAKQEV
-511 SSQEAS
+511 
-517 KQEVYNHRSSSI
+517 YNQKCSSI
-529 TASPTLHFWQRLSSA
+529 PASPTLHFWQRLSSA

>member
-209 HPLRRRAL
+209 HPLRRLAL
-217 LPFLVALVMAAHT
+217 LPFLVALFMAAHT

-253 EYLLIIIPG
+253 VYLLIIIPG

-277 ANDTSEGLVESVQ
+277 ANDTSKGLVDNYQ
-290 KKNEAVLENVNP
+290 KKNEAVLES
-302 LKGGGEAVL
+302 G
-311 ENGNPLKGGRGA
+311 
-323 VLENGNKVKN
+323 
-333 DEKAVLE
+333 
-340 NVNPLKGGR
+340 NPLKGGR

-365 VLENGNPLKGGGGA
+365 VLENGN
-379 VLENEN
+379 

-395 DKENSL
+395 DKENAL

-457 KQRSA
+457 KQRVA

-472 KQEVSNREASS
+472 KQEVSSREASS
-483 QEAAER
+483 QEAAKQ
-489 EVSNREASS
+489 EVYNREASS

>member
-44 VPPPDHVFDPTI
+44 VPPPDHVFAPTI

-209 HPLRRRAL
+209 HPLRRLAL
-217 LPFLVALVMAAHT
+217 LPFLVALFMAAHT

-236 LLIHTSW
+236 QLIHTSW

-277 ANDTSEGLVESVQ
+277 TNDTSKGLVDNYQ
-290 KKNEAVLENVNP
+290 KKNEAVLD
-302 LKGGGEAVL
+302 
-311 ENGNPLKGGRGA
+311 NGNPLKGGRGA

-340 NVNPLKGGR
+340 N
-349 GAVLENGNGV
+349 
-359 KNDEKV
+359 
-365 VLENGNPLKGGGGA
+365 
-379 VLENEN
+379 EN

-395 DKENSL
+395 DKENAL
-401 ALPVAFLSLALI
+401 ALPVALLSLALI

-445 RREAGTTGVEAA
+445 RRKAGTIGVEAA
-457 KQRSA
+457 KQRA
-462 SKDASSQNAA
+462 ALKDASSQNAA
-472 KQEVSNREASS
+472 KQELSNRD
-483 QEAAER
+483 
-489 EVSNREASS
+489 ASS
-498 QEAAKQEVSSREA
+498 QEAAKQEVSN
-511 SSQEAS
+511 Q
-517 KQEVYNHRSSSI
+517 KSSSI
-529 TASPTLHFWQRLSSA
+529 PASPTLHFWQRLSSA

-627 HIYPYIDALSS
+627 QLYPYIDALSS

-649 LTTLCMALT
+649 LTALCMALT

>member
-209 HPLRRRAL
+209 HPLRRLAL
-217 LPFLVALVMAAHT
+217 LPFLVALFMAAHT

-253 EYLLIIIPG
+253 VYLLIIIPG

-277 ANDTSEGLVESVQ
+277 ANDTSKGLVDNYQ
-290 KKNEAVLENVNP
+290 KKS
-302 LKGGGEAVL
+302 EAVL
-311 ENGNPLKGGRGA
+311 ENGNLLKGGREA

-365 VLENGNPLKGGGGA
+365 VLEN
-379 VLENEN
+379 EN

-395 DKENSL
+395 DKENAL
-401 ALPVAFLSLALI
+401 ALPVALLSLALI
-413 VVNVVLLF
+413 IVNVVLLF

-457 KQRSA
+457 KQRVA
-462 SKDASSQNAA
+462 SRDASSQNAA

-489 EVSNREASS
+489 EVSSREASS
-498 QEAAKQEVSSREA
+498 QEAAQ
-511 SSQEAS
+511 
-517 KQEVYNHRSSSI
+517 QEVYNQKCSSI
-529 TASPTLHFWQRLSSA
+529 PASPTLHFWQRLSSA

-649 LTTLCMALT
+649 LTALCMALT

>member
-209 HPLRRRAL
+209 HPLRRLAL
-217 LPFLVALVMAAHT
+217 LPFLVALFMAAHT

-277 ANDTSEGLVESVQ
+277 ANDTSEGLVESYQ

-302 LKGGGEAVL
+302 LKGGRE
-311 ENGNPLKGGRGA
+311 
-323 VLENGNKVKN
+323 
-333 DEKAVLE
+333 
-340 NVNPLKGGR
+340 
-349 GAVLENGNGV
+349 AVLENGNGV

-395 DKENSL
+395 DKENAL

-457 KQRSA
+457 KQRAA
-462 SKDASSQNAA
+462 SRDASSQNAA

-483 QEAAER
+483 QEAA
-489 EVSNREASS
+489 
-498 QEAAKQEVSSREA
+498 
-511 SSQEAS
+511 
-517 KQEVYNHRSSSI
+517 KQEVYNQKCSSI
-529 TASPTLHFWQRLSSA
+529 PASPTLHFWQRLSSA

-627 HIYPYIDALSS
+627 QLYPYIDALSS

>member
-86 KGESIMKLTW
+86 KGESITKLTW

-209 HPLRRRAL
+209 RPLRRLAL
-217 LPFLVALVMAAHT
+217 LPFLVALFMAAHT

-277 ANDTSEGLVESVQ
+277 ANDTSKGLVDNYQ
-290 KKNEAVLENVNP
+290 KKN
-302 LKGGGEAVL
+302 EAVL
-311 ENGNPLKGGRGA
+311 ENGNPLKGGKEA

-333 DEKAVLE
+333 DEKVVLE
-340 NVNPLKGGR
+340 S
-349 GAVLENGNGV
+349 GNGV
-359 KNDEKV
+359 KNDEK
-365 VLENGNPLKGGGGA
+365 A
-379 VLENEN
+379 VLESEN

-395 DKENSL
+395 EKENAL
-401 ALPVAFLSLALI
+401 ALPVALLSLALI

-445 RREAGTTGVEAA
+445 RREAGTTDVEAA
-457 KQRSA
+457 KQRVA

-483 QEAAER
+483 QEAA
-489 EVSNREASS
+489 
-498 QEAAKQEVSSREA
+498 
-511 SSQEAS
+511 
-517 KQEVYNHRSSSI
+517 KQEVYNQRSSSAP
-529 TASPTLHFWQRLSSA
+529 ASPTLHFWQRLSSA

-627 HIYPYIDALSS
+627 QLYPYIDALSS

-649 LTTLCMALT
+649 LTALCMALT

>member
-209 HPLRRRAL
+209 HPLRRLAL
-217 LPFLVALVMAAHT
+217 LPFLVALFMAAHT

-277 ANDTSEGLVESVQ
+277 ANDTSKGLVDNYQ
-290 KKNEAVLENVNP
+290 KKNEAVLES
-302 LKGGGEAVL
+302 G
-311 ENGNPLKGGRGA
+311 
-323 VLENGNKVKN
+323 
-333 DEKAVLE
+333 
-340 NVNPLKGGR
+340 NPLKGGR

-365 VLENGNPLKGGGGA
+365 VLENGNLLKGGGGAVLENGNKVKNDEKA

-395 DKENSL
+395 EKENAL
-401 ALPVAFLSLALI
+401 ALPVALLSLALI

-445 RREAGTTGVEAA
+445 RREASTTGVEAA
-457 KQRSA
+457 KQRAA

-483 QEAAER
+483 QEAA
-489 EVSNREASS
+489 
-498 QEAAKQEVSSREA
+498 
-511 SSQEAS
+511 
-517 KQEVYNHRSSSI
+517 KQEVYNQKTSSI
-529 TASPTLHFWQRLSSA
+529 PASPTLHFWQRLSSA

-627 HIYPYIDALSS
+627 QLYPYIDALSS

>member
-209 HPLRRRAL
+209 HPLRRLAL
-217 LPFLVALVMAAHT
+217 LPFLVALFMAAHT

-277 ANDTSEGLVESVQ
+277 ANDTSEGLVESYQ
-290 KKNEAVLENVNP
+290 KKNEAVLENGNL
-302 LKGGGEAVL
+302 LKGGREAVL
-311 ENGNPLKGGRGA
+311 ENW
-323 VLENGNKVKN
+323 NKVKN
-333 DEKAVLE
+333 DEKVVLE
-340 NVNPLKGGR
+340 NGNPLKGGR

-365 VLENGNPLKGGGGA
+365 VLEN
-379 VLENEN
+379 EN
-385 KVRTRSEEMK
+385 KVRTRSEETK
-395 DKENSL
+395 DKENAL
-401 ALPVAFLSLALI
+401 ALPVALLSLALI

-489 EVSNREASS
+489 EVSNREASL

-511 SSQEAS
+511 SS
-517 KQEVYNHRSSSI
+517 QEVYNHRSSSI

>member
-120 GYEQEWMRY
+120 GYEQEWMCY

-209 HPLRRRAL
+209 HPLRRLAL
-217 LPFLVALVMAAHT
+217 LPFLVALFMAAHT

-277 ANDTSEGLVESVQ
+277 ANDTSKGLVDNYQ
-290 KKNEAVLENVNP
+290 KKS
-302 LKGGGEAVL
+302 EAVL

-340 NVNPLKGGR
+340 KGNPLKGGR
-349 GAVLENGNGV
+349 EAVLENVNKV

-365 VLENGNPLKGGGGA
+365 

-395 DKENSL
+395 DKENAL
-401 ALPVAFLSLALI
+401 ALPVALLSLALI

-430 ATMVL
+430 AKMVL

-457 KQRSA
+457 KQEICNQ
-462 SKDASSQNAA
+462 K
-472 KQEVSNREASS
+472 
-483 QEAAER
+483 
-489 EVSNREASS
+489 
-498 QEAAKQEVSSREA
+498 
-511 SSQEAS
+511 
-517 KQEVYNHRSSSI
+517 SSSAP
-529 TASPTLHFWQRLSSA
+529 ASPTLHFWQCLSSA

-649 LTTLCMALT
+649 LTALCMALT

>member
-182 LTDSDCIMLILAN
+182 LADSDCIMLILAN

-209 HPLRRRAL
+209 HPLRRLAL
-217 LPFLVALVMAAHT
+217 LPFLIALFMAAHT

-236 LLIHTSW
+236 QLIHTSW

-277 ANDTSEGLVESVQ
+277 VKDTGKGLVENYQ
-290 KKNEAVLENVNP
+290 INEAVP
-302 LKGGGEAVL
+302 
-311 ENGNPLKGGRGA
+311 ENGNQLKGGR
-323 VLENGNKVKN
+323 E
-333 DEKAVLE
+333 
-340 NVNPLKGGR
+340 
-349 GAVLENGNGV
+349 AVLENGNGV
-359 KNDEKV
+359 KDVEKV
-365 VLENGNPLKGGGGA
+365 VLENEIKDEEQEVLENKEEKKGGREA

-385 KVRTRSEEMK
+385 KVRTKSEEMK
-395 DKENSL
+395 EKENAL
-401 ALPVAFLSLALI
+401 ALPVALLSLALI
-413 VVNVVLLF
+413 VTNVVLLF
-421 GRHLVANLV
+421 GRHLVANLI
-430 ATMVL
+430 ATIVL

-445 RREAGTTGVEAA
+445 RREAGSTGVEAA
-457 KQRSA
+457 RQRA
-462 SKDASSQNAA
+462 ALKEASSQNAAKQEVSDREASSQGAA

-483 QEAAER
+483 QGAAKQ
-489 EVSNREASS
+489 EVSNREASL
-498 QEAAKQEVSSREA
+498 QEAAKQEVSN
-511 SSQEAS
+511 Q
-517 KQEVYNHRSSSI
+517 KSSS
-529 TASPTLHFWQRLSSA
+529 TPASPTLHFWQRLSSA

-627 HIYPYIDALSS
+627 QLYPYIDALSS
-638 QPLTGFLKGVL
+638 EPLTGFLKGVL
-649 LTTLCMALT
+649 LTALCMALT

>member
-209 HPLRRRAL
+209 HPLRRLAL
-217 LPFLVALVMAAHT
+217 LPFLVALFMAAHT

-277 ANDTSEGLVESVQ
+277 ANDTSKGLVDNYQ
-290 KKNEAVLENVNP
+290 KKS
-302 LKGGGEAVL
+302 EAVL
-311 ENGNPLKGGRGA
+311 ENGNPLNGGR
-323 VLENGNKVKN
+323 E
-333 DEKAVLE
+333 
-340 NVNPLKGGR
+340 
-349 GAVLENGNGV
+349 AVLENGNGV
-359 KNDEKV
+359 KNDEK
-365 VLENGNPLKGGGGA
+365 A

-395 DKENSL
+395 EKENAL
-401 ALPVAFLSLALI
+401 ALPVALLSLALI

-445 RREAGTTGVEAA
+445 RRKAGTIGVEAA
-457 KQRSA
+457 KQRAA
-462 SKDASSQNAA
+462 SKD
-472 KQEVSNREASS
+472 
-483 QEAAER
+483 
-489 EVSNREASS
+489 ASS
-498 QEAAKQEVSSREA
+498 QEAAKQEV
-511 SSQEAS
+511 
-517 KQEVYNHRSSSI
+517 YNQRSSS
-529 TASPTLHFWQRLSSA
+529 TPASPTLHFWQRLSSA

-627 HIYPYIDALSS
+627 QLYPYIDALSS

-649 LTTLCMALT
+649 LTALCMALT